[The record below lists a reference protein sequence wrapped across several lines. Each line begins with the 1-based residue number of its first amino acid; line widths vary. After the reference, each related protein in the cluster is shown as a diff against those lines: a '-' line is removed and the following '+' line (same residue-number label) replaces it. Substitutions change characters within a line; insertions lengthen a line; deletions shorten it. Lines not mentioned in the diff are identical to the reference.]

1 MTKIILLL
9 LAIACALPG
18 CTAMTVAD
26 LAGRALSHPG
36 LDTLDVRGGQLY
48 ESPDL
53 RMRFR
58 PVRDLPALEARDV
71 AR

>member
-1 MTKIILLL
+1 MTKLLILLS
-9 LAIACALPG
+9 AACMLPG

-26 LAGRALSHPG
+26 LAGRALLHPG
-36 LDTLDVRGGQLY
+36 LDTLDVRGGKLY

-58 PVRDLPALEARDV
+58 PVRAAIDPEVRDG
-71 AR
+71 RP

>member
-1 MTKIILLL
+1 MTKLLIIFS
-9 LAIACALPG
+9 AACLLPG

-36 LDTLDVRGGQLY
+36 LDTLDVRGGKLY